1 MFQSSQRLRQ
11 RMEAIPKRIAPRPLG
26 DASVQTERVRF
37 ANSVRTNKP
46 QTAGS
51 MLVLSSEFV
60 TSGHAQCAVCQN
72 PPQDVYV
79 QTDCCGL
86 PSTNPPGK
94 PLALQGRCTTVCPQF
109 NFPQPVL
116 PSNNC
121 CTNTHNTA
129 WANNLQP
136 GSRGLY
142 GQVPAI
148 GGCTVCNRG
157 PATTVR
163 INCGCT
169 VYPDISNNPVVI
181 DPCTQCL
188 QGAIPPASAYSLVT
202 PS

>member
-11 RMEAIPKRIAPRPLG
+11 RMEAMPKRIAPRPLG

-60 TSGHAQCAVCQN
+60 TAGRANCAVCQN
-72 PPQDVYV
+72 PPQEVYE
-79 QTDCCGL
+79 QTDCCPL

-94 PLALQGRCTTVCPQF
+94 PLALQGRCTSVCPQY

-116 PSNNC
+116 PPADC
-121 CTNTHNTA
+121 CRPGFNTV
-129 WANNLQP
+129 WANNLLP

-142 GQVPAI
+142 GQIPAT
-148 GGCTVCNRG
+148 GGCIAPNRP
-157 PATTVR
+157 PATMVQVR
-163 INCGCT
+163 CNCR
-169 VYPDISNNPVVI
+169 VYDVSGSPVVLN
-181 DPCTQCL
+181 PCTGCVAGSL
-188 QGAIPPASAYSLVT
+188 PPASAYSLVT

>member
-11 RMEAIPKRIAPRPLG
+11 RMEAMSKRIAPRPLG

-72 PPQDVYV
+72 PPQEVYV
-79 QTDCCGL
+79 QQGCCAL

-94 PLALQGRCTTVCPQF
+94 PLALQGRCTSVCPVV
-109 NFPQPVL
+109 NNPQPIL
-116 PSNNC
+116 PSADC
-121 CTNTHNTA
+121 CKPGFNTV
-129 WANNLQP
+129 WANNLLP

-142 GQVPAI
+142 GQIPAT
-148 GGCTVCNRG
+148 GGCTICNRG
-157 PATTVR
+157 PATMVQVR
-163 INCGCT
+163 CNCS
-169 VYPDISNNPVVI
+169 VYDVSGSPVEL
-181 DPCTQCL
+181 DPCTGCVA
-188 QGAIPPASAYSLVT
+188 GSIPPASAYSLVT